1 MRRRSLTPENPIEN
15 GDFDE
20 SNLLEDEIDEHDT
33 KPVDAAAVANDNN
46 EAGT

>member
-1 MRRRSLTPENPIEN
+1 VRRRSLTPENPIEN

-33 KPVDAAAVANDNN
+33 KTVEVAVDNKSGVQ
-46 EAGT
+46 